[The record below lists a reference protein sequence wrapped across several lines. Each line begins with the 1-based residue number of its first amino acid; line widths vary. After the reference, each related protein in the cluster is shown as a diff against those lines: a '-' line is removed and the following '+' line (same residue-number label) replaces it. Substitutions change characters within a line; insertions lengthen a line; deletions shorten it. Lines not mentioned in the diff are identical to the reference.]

1 MSFCPFS
8 PFTLLGANPM
18 RTFTSNLIVLSA
30 QVSDTTIGGTA
41 IDGDTAINFT
51 VAASEVNQRLFI
63 PEAQLVVT
71 GKFRLAKELATISVW
86 ISKVIAVVSIPA
98 PAEVEAPIEAIAVDV
113 QPIPAEV
120 IDVETSAE
128 VIDGESAPMEPVKLT
143 AAQKRAAT
151 IAAKKASAQTEDMLV
166 AC

>member
-98 PAEVEAPIEAIAVDV
+98 PAEIEIEAPVEA
-113 QPIPAEV
+113 
-120 IDVETSAE
+120 IDVETSTE
-128 VIDGESAPMEPVKLT
+128 VIDVESAPMEPVKLT

>member
-1 MSFCPFS
+1 
-8 PFTLLGANPM
+8 M

-30 QVSDTTIGGTA
+30 QVYDTTIGGTA

-51 VAASEVNQRLFI
+51 VAANEVNQRLFI
-63 PEAQLVVT
+63 PEAQLVVS

-86 ISKVIAVVSIPA
+86 IAKVIAVVSIPA
-98 PAEVEAPIEAIAVDV
+98 PAEVEIEAVEA
-113 QPIPAEV
+113 

-128 VIDGESAPMEPVKLT
+128 VIESAPMEPVKLT

>member
-1 MSFCPFS
+1 
-8 PFTLLGANPM
+8 M

-51 VAASEVNQRLFI
+51 VAANEVNQRLFI

-98 PAEVEAPIEAIAVDV
+98 PAEVEAPVESIEVDTST
-113 QPIPAEV
+113 EV
-120 IDVETSAE
+120 INV
-128 VIDGESAPMEPVKLT
+128 ESAPIEPIKLT

-151 IAAKKASAQTEDMLV
+151 IAAKKASARTKNMLV

>member
-1 MSFCPFS
+1 
-8 PFTLLGANPM
+8 M

-51 VAASEVNQRLFI
+51 VAANEVNQRLFI

-98 PAEVEAPIEAIAVDV
+98 PAEVEAPVESIEVDTST
-113 QPIPAEV
+113 EV
-120 IDVETSAE
+120 INV
-128 VIDGESAPMEPVKLT
+128 ESAPIEPIKLT

-151 IAAKKASAQTEDMLV
+151 IAAKKASARTENMLV

>member
-1 MSFCPFS
+1 MSFCPLS
-8 PFTLLGANPM
+8 PFILLGANPM

-30 QVSDTTIGGTA
+30 QVSDTTIVGTA

-120 IDVETSAE
+120 IDVEKSAE
-128 VIDGESAPMEPVKLT
+128 VIDVESAPMEPVKLT

>member
-1 MSFCPFS
+1 
-8 PFTLLGANPM
+8 M

-30 QVSDTTIGGTA
+30 QVSDTTIVGTA

-120 IDVETSAE
+120 IDVEKSAE
-128 VIDGESAPMEPVKLT
+128 VIDVESAPMEPVKLT

>member
-1 MSFCPFS
+1 
-8 PFTLLGANPM
+8 M

-71 GKFRLAKELATISVW
+71 GKFRLAKELATIGVW

-98 PAEVEAPIEAIAVDV
+98 PAEVEAPVEAIDV
-113 QPIPAEV
+113 ETSTEV
-120 IDVETSAE
+120 IDVE
-128 VIDGESAPMEPVKLT
+128 SAPIECVKLT

>member
-1 MSFCPFS
+1 
-8 PFTLLGANPM
+8 M

-30 QVSDTTIGGTA
+30 QISDTTIAGMA

-71 GKFRLAKELATISVW
+71 GKFRLAKELATISMW

-98 PAEVEAPIEAIAVDV
+98 PAEVEAPVESIE
-113 QPIPAEV
+113 
-120 IDVETSAE
+120 VETSTE
-128 VIDGESAPMEPVKLT
+128 VINVESAPIEPIKLT

-151 IAAKKASAQTEDMLV
+151 IAAKKASARTENMLV

>member
-1 MSFCPFS
+1 
-8 PFTLLGANPM
+8 M

-30 QVSDTTIGGTA
+30 QVYDTTIGGTA
-41 IDGDTAINFT
+41 IDVDTAINFT
-51 VAASEVNQRLFI
+51 VAANEVNQRLFI
-63 PEAQLVVT
+63 PEAQLVVS

-98 PAEVEAPIEAIAVDV
+98 PAEVEIEAVEA
-113 QPIPAEV
+113 

-128 VIDGESAPMEPVKLT
+128 VIDVESAPIEPIKLT